1 MLRERIDAWLCKGIS
16 SRKIFIIGTGR
27 SGTHW
32 LSQILDSH
40 HQFFAIAER
49 WPYFPWTVRMAIDNE
64 EKRKLFPR
72 MLLAYRI
79 GHSLVAP
86 RNFVDKSH
94 PNIWLAEDLAA
105 NLPDALFLGIQRGV
119 FATVSSMLKHS
130 GVRRW
135 CEDWE
140 EYPVPNRFLGITED
154 NRSMYE
160 NLSLAGK
167 CAVRWKVHE
176 RRLSRLQEGLGS
188 RCMIIEYE
196 YLAKEPDDALEKL
209 ADFLGVQKSFPMPR
223 IKEESLEK
231 WRGYLTGE
239 DCSVI
244 QSVLDSELF

>member
-1 MLRERIDAWLCKGIS
+1 MLIERIDAWQCKGIFS
-16 SRKIFIIGTGR
+16 KKIFIIGTGR

-40 HQFFAIAER
+40 ANFFVSTER
-49 WPYFPWTVRMAIDNE
+49 WPYFPWAVRMALDNRE
-64 EKRKLFPR
+64 GRKLFPR
-72 MLLAYRI
+72 ILIAYRI
-79 GHSLVAP
+79 GHTLVAP

-130 GVRRW
+130 GVRKW

-154 NRSMYE
+154 NRSVYE
-160 NLSLAGK
+160 KLSLAGK

-176 RRLSRLQEGLGS
+176 RRLSRLQEVLGP
-188 RCMIIEYE
+188 RCMIMEYE
-196 YLAKEPDDALEKL
+196 YLAKEPAGALEKL
-209 ADFLGVQKSFPMPR
+209 VEFLGVQSFFPMPQ

-231 WRGYLTGE
+231 WRGFLSSE
-239 DCSVI
+239 DCGVI
-244 QSVLDSELF
+244 QSVLEADFF